1 MNPKSAARIDPA
13 RPKPI
18 SHVLI
23 VVRNPW
29 LVQIETTSLTTAA
42 TKQPI
47 GIATSGG

>member
-1 MNPKSAARIDPA
+1 MNPKNAARIDPA

-23 VVRNPW
+23 AAKNPW
-29 LVQIETTSLTTAA
+29 LVQIETTSLMTAA

-47 GIATSGG
+47 GTATSGG